1 MCRTELK
8 PRAGS
13 AAVALVLVVED
24 DPATRS
30 IETIVLED
38 GGFTVIQ
45 ANSGE
50 AGLRLAQEHRPGA
63 IVLDLALPGMSGFD
77 VLNRLKSASSTA
89 HIPVLVVSAYA
100 SLVDNCAE
108 RGASGWVQKPFSRDE
123 LLSRVRRVLC
133 PSATARNLT

>member
-1 MCRTELK
+1 MCRTELM

-50 AGLRLAQEHRPGA
+50 AGLRLAQEHRPSV
-63 IVLDLALPGMSGFD
+63 ILLDLALPRMSGFD
-77 VLNRLKSASSTA
+77 VLNSLKSASSTA

-100 SLVDNCAE
+100 GLVDNCAE

-133 PSATARNLT
+133 PSATAQNLT

>member
-1 MCRTELK
+1 
-8 PRAGS
+8 
-13 AAVALVLVVED
+13 VARVDSESDTVVLVVED
-24 DPATRS
+24 DPATRG

-45 ANSGE
+45 AKSGE

-77 VLNRLKSASSTA
+77 VLNSLKSASCTA

-100 SLVDNCAE
+100 SLVDNCE
-108 RGASGWVQKPFSRDE
+108 QRGANGWLQKPFNRNE
-123 LLSRVRRVLC
+123 LLAEVRRVLC
-133 PSATARNLT
+133 PSAAAQNLT